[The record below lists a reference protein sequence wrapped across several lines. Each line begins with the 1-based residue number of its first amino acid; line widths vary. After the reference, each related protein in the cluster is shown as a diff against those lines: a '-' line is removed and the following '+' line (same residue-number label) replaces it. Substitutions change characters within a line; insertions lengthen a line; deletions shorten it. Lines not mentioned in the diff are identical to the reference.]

1 MYLPASAAPAR
12 MSSES
17 MRCHIVLPKRVP
29 DPSQIAPPT
38 SAIVR
43 AAVSPRE
50 TFGFQIPELSRLTK

>member
-1 MYLPASAAPAR
+1 

-29 DPSQIAPPT
+29 DPPQIAPPT